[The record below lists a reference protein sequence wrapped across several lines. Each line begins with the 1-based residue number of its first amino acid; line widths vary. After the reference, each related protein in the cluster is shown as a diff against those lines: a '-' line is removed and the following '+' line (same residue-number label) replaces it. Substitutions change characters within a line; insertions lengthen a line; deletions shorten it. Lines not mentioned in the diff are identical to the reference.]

1 MKLKWFIATFRDT
14 TTNKWREVN
23 IQADSLREARYKA
36 ITYHKGTFARY
47 KAITY
52 HKGTFEV
59 LERIEEK

>member
-1 MKLKWFIATFRDT
+1 MKLKWFIATFRDM
-14 TTNKWREVN
+14 TTNKWRDVN

-36 ITYHKGTFARY
+36 M
-47 KAITY
+47 TY